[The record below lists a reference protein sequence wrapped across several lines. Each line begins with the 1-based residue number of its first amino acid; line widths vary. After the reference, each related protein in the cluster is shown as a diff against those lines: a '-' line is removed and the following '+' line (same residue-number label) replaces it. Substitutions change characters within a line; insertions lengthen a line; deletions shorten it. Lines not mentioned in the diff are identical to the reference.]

1 MTGVARVAEWVVP
14 SPLNQSERM
23 GITVLEFLAN
33 LLFVIMVVGVYALV
47 ALVLYSF
54 VLNVVRTI
62 AGAARQGW
70 DAADRRQRAD
80 PLGPDEDEPDSR
92 R

>member
-1 MTGVARVAEWVVP
+1 
-14 SPLNQSERM
+14 M

-62 AGAARQGW
+62 AGAALPGW